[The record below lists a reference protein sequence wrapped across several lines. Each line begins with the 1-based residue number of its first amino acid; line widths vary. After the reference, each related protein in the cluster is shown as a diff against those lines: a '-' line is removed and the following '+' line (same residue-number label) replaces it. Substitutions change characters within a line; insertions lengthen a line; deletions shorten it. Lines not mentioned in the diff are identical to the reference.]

1 MLKVGDLV
9 LWGINVNPA
18 WHIVVERTQFKSAT
32 QYSFVTLTTG
42 AVTAAWVDTLEEL
55 YDHYKDFITSRI
67 TPDFSPTIEEVK
79 NEASNRME
87 VALEK
92 NIKMMGDLGYYPD
105 EQKLKEITEWLE
117 H

>member
-9 LWGINVNPA
+9 LWGINGHPA

-42 AVTAAWVDTLEEL
+42 AVTTEWVDTLEDL
-55 YDHYKDFITSRI
+55 YERYKGFITSHI
-67 TPDFSPTIEEVK
+67 SPDFSPTIEEVK
-79 NEASNRME
+79 NEKSKRMK
-87 VALEK
+87 VALEQD
-92 NIKMMGDLGYYPD
+92 IKMMDELGYKPD
-105 EQKLKEITEWLE
+105 EQRLKEITEWLE

>member
-9 LWGINVNPA
+9 LWGINVHPA

-67 TPDFSPTIEEVK
+67 IPDFSPTIEEVK
-79 NEASNRME
+79 NEKSKKMK
-87 VALEK
+87 VTLEK
-92 NIKMMGDLGYYPD
+92 DIKMMVDLEY
-105 EQKLKEITEWLE
+105 
-117 H
+117 